1 MRSIPPY
8 KGEHD
13 MAKRIQV
20 WPPGGGDPITV
31 YELDAGRL
39 IMNGWTTEPAKAK
52 PKAKSKDQAATSKAE
67 EAN

>member
-1 MRSIPPY
+1 
-8 KGEHD
+8 

-20 WPPGGGDPITV
+20 WPPGGGDPIKV

-39 IMNGWTTEPAKAK
+39 IMNGWTTEPATK
-52 PKAKSKDQAATSKAE
+52 PKAKSKDRAPAKAE

>member
-1 MRSIPPY
+1 
-8 KGEHD
+8 

-39 IMNGWTTEPAKAK
+39 IMNGWTIEPEIKPKAK
-52 PKAKSKDQAATSKAE
+52 PKAKSKDQAATPKAE

>member
-1 MRSIPPY
+1 MS
-8 KGEHD
+8 
-13 MAKRIQV
+13 KRIQV

-39 IMNGWTTEPAKAK
+39 IMNGWKTEPEAKPKTK
-52 PKAKSKDQAATSKAE
+52 PKAKSKDDAKAE

>member
-1 MRSIPPY
+1 
-8 KGEHD
+8 
-13 MAKRIQV
+13 MAKRMQV

-39 IMNGWTTEPAKAK
+39 IMNGWKTEPEAKPKTK
-52 PKAKSKDQAATSKAE
+52 PKAKSKDDAKAE